1 MVRVR
6 GTLSRGSNGKTASG
20 AAGPLLSPT
29 RAPVQKMTSLTMAP
43 KPRLNFLSAARM
55 PRFPPFPERFGRWAV
70 IAGASEGLGAAFAE
84 ALAARGLNLVLL
96 ARRQALLDTL
106 AADLRAKHRVE
117 VRAVACDLSDVSFAE
132 ALSETCAELDVGV
145 AVYNAAFSL
154 VAPLLDRPREEALR
168 VVDVNVRGPVLFSH
182 AVLPAMVA
190 RGRGALVLMS
200 SLAGFQGTPKLAAY
214 AASKAFNTVFA
225 ESLWAELRPKGV
237 DVLASCAGA
246 IRTPGFAKA
255 LKKDAPGTLDAAE
268 VVART
273 LDAIGR
279 GPIVIPGWINVL
291 ANFFLRRLVTRRT
304 AVNIMERSMAGLQ

>member
-1 MVRVR
+1 MRSASLPVGPKNDTIEKSRPAASTPPAADRYSVS
-6 GTLSRGSNGKTASG
+6 LSRLSRFG
-20 AAGPLLSPT
+20 AGCPLPSPT
-29 RAPVQKMTSLTMAP
+29 RAPVQKMISLTMAP
-43 KPRLNFLSAARM
+43 KPRLNFLSAARI
-55 PRFPPFPERFGRWAV
+55 PRFPPLPERFGRWAV

-117 VRAVACDLSDVSFAE
+117 VRAVACDLADMSFTE
-132 ALSETCAELDVGV
+132 ALSGTCAELDIGV

-200 SLAGFQGTPKLAAY
+200 SLAGFQGTPKL
-214 AASKAFNTVFA
+214 SGST
-225 ESLWAELRPKGV
+225 RP
-237 DVLASCAGA
+237 C
-246 IRTPGFAKA
+246 P
-255 LKKDAPGTLDAAE
+255 P
-268 VVART
+268 
-273 LDAIGR
+273 
-279 GPIVIPGWINVL
+279 P
-291 ANFFLRRLVTRRT
+291 RT
-304 AVNIMERSMAGLQ
+304 ARRRP